1 MKTLFSSLLMLIAA
15 LSFALQAVATPCTVS
30 LDEGVMTMAADMPC
44 HDMRADHT
52 EMPDHSEHK
61 SDTCCC
67 PVLVS
72 PVFTFAAIDLPTVL
86 PELRIWSLPLQQ
98 AALSGPSEFEP
109 PPPRA

>member
-1 MKTLFSSLLMLIAA
+1 MKSLFSSFLMLIAA
-15 LSFALQAVATPCTVS
+15 LSFALQATATPCTAGQ
-30 LDEGVMTMAADMPC
+30 EEAAMTMAAEMPC
-44 HDMRADHT
+44 HDMHANHT
-52 EMPDHSEHK
+52 ELPDQPEHT

-86 PELRIWSLPLQQ
+86 PELRLWNLPLQQ